1 MRKRLAD
8 RAHVAHDVELPI
20 RVPLVVADL
29 LEARVPRNT
38 DVVDEDVQSA
48 QLRGSLGD
56 DPFGLAGMGQVGD
69 DMRLLA
75 HAGPGTSST
84 RDDAGALVDELLDDD
99 AADPTGRAGDE
110 ATLSSERQIHATTVS
125 GLPTTLVLIRH
136 GETDWNR
143 ENRFQGHADP
153 PLNDAGRAQARAL
166 AAELGNQSFAALYTS
181 PLRRAA
187 ETAAI
192 LASELGVE
200 PVSDEAL
207 EEVDVGSWSGLTRD
221 QVEER
226 FPDGYARWLEYGHGW
241 DDGET
246 YEELGGRVV
255 AGLLNIGARH
265 PDEALLAVTH
275 GGPIRSA
282 LAAAEGVPF
291 GEARRSIHVIG
302 NCAVVRLAVGN
313 AKLERVD

>member
-1 MRKRLAD
+1 
-8 RAHVAHDVELPI
+8 
-20 RVPLVVADL
+20 
-29 LEARVPRNT
+29 
-38 DVVDEDVQSA
+38 
-48 QLRGSLGD
+48 
-56 DPFGLAGMGQVGD
+56 
-69 DMRLLA
+69 
-75 HAGPGTSST
+75 
-84 RDDAGALVDELLDDD
+84 
-99 AADPTGRAGDE
+99 
-110 ATLSSERQIHATTVS
+110 LS
-125 GLPTTLVLIRH
+125 TTLVLIRH

-143 ENRFQGHADP
+143 DNRFQGHADP

-166 AAELGNQSFAALYTS
+166 ADELGAEHFAALYTS

-192 LASELGVE
+192 LASKLGLE
-200 PVSDEAL
+200 PVSDAAL

-221 QVEER
+221 GVEQR
-226 FPDGYARWLEYGHGW
+226 FPEGYARWLEYGHGW

-255 AGLLNIGARH
+255 AGLLKIGARH
-265 PDEALLAVTH
+265 PDVAVLAVTH

-302 NCAVVRLAVGN
+302 NCAIVRLAVRDG
-313 AKLERVD
+313 KLERVD